1 MPSTVSIFVQVDAKY
16 DDRAALHQAAG
27 IGNIPL
33 IKLLLEFGAT
43 VDIEVRAL
51 RTTII
56 SVPSHTVTLFCFHR
70 MTIVLNLCI

>member
-27 IGNIPL
+27 IGNVPL

-43 VDIEVRAL
+43 VDIEVCAL
-51 RTTII
+51 STAII
-56 SVPSHTVTLFCFHR
+56 SVPSHTVNLFCFHR